1 MQRCL
6 DGIFKI
12 VGLTNRLRQVER
24 TINAVGL
31 KRLEND
37 SEHSF
42 QLALLS
48 WYLIESENLS
58 LNKELAI
65 RYCLIHDLVEAYT
78 GDVDPHT
85 STRTDKESKKAKENF
100 ALKVI
105 KESLQECPS
114 IAELICR
121 YEAKLDPESKFV
133 YALDKMQPILNVL
146 QDSGDYYH
154 KYGITFEKWLNYNK
168 EKVALS
174 PETSIYFD
182 QLLEFLEDQKG
193 LFATG

>member
-1 MQRCL
+1 MQSCI
-6 DGIFKI
+6 DAIFKI
-12 VGLTNRLRQVER
+12 ITLTNRLRQVER

-31 KRLEND
+31 NRLEND

-58 LNKELAI
+58 LNKELSI
-65 RYCLIHDLVEAYT
+65 KYSLIHDLVEAYT

-85 STRTDKESKKAKENF
+85 SNRADKESKKVREEL

-105 KESLQECPS
+105 KESLKECPS
-114 IAELICR
+114 IAELIYR
-121 YEAKLDPESKFV
+121 YEAKLDAESKFV

-174 PETSIYFD
+174 PEASIYFD
-182 QLLEFLEDQKG
+182 QLLKFLEDQKG
-193 LFATG
+193 LFAA